1 MYPERVRREA
11 LTRLARG
18 QTLSEVSRGLRISR
32 AALRDW
38 RTNPRSAPADRC
50 PRCHDGDLEPKVYAA
65 LLGYYLGDG
74 CLSVV
79 KRYAV
84 LRISCDTAWRLD
96 ELIGLKS

>member
-1 MYPERVRREA
+1 M
-11 LTRLARG
+11 
-18 QTLSEVSRGLRISR
+18 
-32 AALRDW
+32 
-38 RTNPRSAPADRC
+38 
-50 PRCHDGDLEPKVYAA
+50 YAA